1 MTTWSIPPDTP
12 VEWGPSQGAPSS
24 GNVEWDS
31 RMRQRASASSGRS
44 SPVAQ
49 SYIALRCPL
58 RSLALLCVV
67 TIWSSLLGIAAACSA
82 GGRAA
87 AAARPWTL
95 PSAADSDAVGAPT
108 AIEGKPARRS
118 GRCICFDVAF
128 FFPVD
133 IRRGRVKT
141 PHGAFSNSGSPSPRP
156 ERQGQAA
163 GPQWRQ
169 RASRVAEGPCG
180 GPCAASAG
188 VAPGRVRV
196 TRCERQADRPTGRPT
211 SRQTYSNI
219 ILAGR
224 QAGRQTDSSTERQAD
239 RQTDR
244 QARWQTDRPTDRRRQ
259 TDRRSDRPTDRPTG
273 RRADRQ
279 THSMHAHRESVI
291 SADRRQ

>member
-1 MTTWSIPPDTP
+1 MGQSNEAARVS
-12 VEWGPSQGAPSS
+12 VEWALVPRGSVLHCFALPI
-24 GNVEWDS
+24 
-31 RMRQRASASSGRS
+31 
-44 SPVAQ
+44 AQ
-49 SYIALRCPL
+49 SCVALRCDDME
-58 RSLALLCVV
+58 LASGDSCCLFCW
-67 TIWSSLLGIAAACSA
+67 WSGRGSCAAVDAAQRCRFGCRRRACRHRRQT
-82 GGRAA
+82 RAA
-87 AAARPWTL
+87 KRTL
-95 PSAADSDAVGAPT
+95 YF
-108 AIEGKPARRS
+108 
-118 GRCICFDVAF
+118 FDVAF

-224 QAGRQTDSSTERQAD
+224 QAGRPTVRQRG

-244 QARWQTDRPTDRRRQ
+244 PTGKRAGRQTGRPTGEGRPTDGATDRPTDRRG
-259 TDRRSDRPTDRPTG
+259 DGPTG
-273 RRADRQ
+273 RH
-279 THSMHAHRESVI
+279 TVCMHTGN
-291 SADRRQ
+291 Q

>member
-95 PSAADSDAVGAPT
+95 PSAADSDAVGAPA

-163 GPQWRQ
+163 GSLWR
-169 RASRVAEGPCG
+169 
-180 GPCAASAG
+180 
-188 VAPGRVRV
+188 GRELR
-196 TRCERQADRPTGRPT
+196 RER
-211 SRQTYSNI
+211 RQDH
-219 ILAGR
+219 
-224 QAGRQTDSSTERQAD
+224 QKVPE
-239 RQTDR
+239 
-244 QARWQTDRPTDRRRQ
+244 RRR
-259 TDRRSDRPTDRPTG
+259 RRRRRRRWRRRRRRRRRRKTTATG
-273 RRADRQ
+273 EDGKSLEEEWRRRRRRRAR
-279 THSMHAHRESVI
+279 TVKF
-291 SADRRQ
+291 

>member
-1 MTTWSIPPDTP
+1 
-12 VEWGPSQGAPSS
+12 
-24 GNVEWDS
+24 
-31 RMRQRASASSGRS
+31 MRQRASASS
-44 SPVAQ
+44 
-49 SYIALRCPL
+49 
-58 RSLALLCVV
+58 
-67 TIWSSLLGIAAACSA
+67 
-82 GGRAA
+82 GRAA

-95 PSAADSDAVGAPT
+95 PSAADSDAVGAPA

-118 GRCICFDVAF
+118 GRCIFFDVAF

-211 SRQTYSNI
+211 SRQTYSNM

-224 QAGRQTDSSTERQAD
+224 QAGRPTVRQRG

-244 QARWQTDRPTDRRRQ
+244 PTGKRAGRQTGRPTGEGRPTDGATDRPTDRRG
-259 TDRRSDRPTDRPTG
+259 DGPTG
-273 RRADRQ
+273 RH
-279 THSMHAHRESVI
+279 TVCMHTGN
-291 SADRRQ
+291 Q